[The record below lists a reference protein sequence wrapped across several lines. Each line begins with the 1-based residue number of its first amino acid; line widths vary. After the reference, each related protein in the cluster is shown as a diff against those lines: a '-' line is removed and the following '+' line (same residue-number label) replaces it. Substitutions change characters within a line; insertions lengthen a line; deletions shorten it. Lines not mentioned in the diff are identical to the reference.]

1 MSWKFDWNPLFL
13 KDLRVLL
20 RDRKAERRGWW
31 GVAMVCAPAVVLLV
45 LQFAF
50 PGIFA
55 RVGRYVLLGY
65 GILSN
70 VAALGAVAI
79 AATAIVAER
88 EKNTYEVLQ
97 VSPVT
102 PERLFL
108 GKALFAVY
116 GVFVRQVL
124 LLVPMA
130 VVYLSGGF
138 PFHVLLLYQV
148 VLLATDFFIASL
160 GLYVS
165 AQPHRLPKISIAAL
179 KHSAT
184 RTQVALQKAMGVS
197 VLFLI
202 LLPFYAVLIPTFAG
216 AAAASRA
223 AAGRGGSVEMMP
235 DLSLLGTICPAV
247 TLAFWGEVEV
257 FGLPVPL
264 WLLSVGCNLLLA
276 KMFFHFGVGQLRGRD
291 RDTSVGG
298 RACLLAFV
306 TFAVGLLCGHL
317 GGAGAAGPFVA
328 GCAVTFLFCIVLTP
342 CLSVGELT
350 RAEQKGFRAEW
361 IANSLSPRRLFR
373 SRVSGAGGFLVL
385 LALLATPFLWM
396 ALGRE
401 ALPVAA
407 TTVVTALGLSALGNR
422 SSRNA
427 KDAPANKGAFAA
439 FVLMIVFV
447 STVVPVLLQVAKKSV
462 PTPAVATAA
471 DVSLAAVVPLNP
483 VASVFLRLM
492 ATTGEDVTKLDELR
506 GEVGPVARHAW
517 LVTCAW
523 YAAIGLLAAVWPRKK
538 EEKPGMV
545 QTCVTP
551 PA

>member
-31 GVAMVCAPAVVLLV
+31 GVAVLSAPAVVLLA

-65 GILSN
+65 GILAN

-79 AATAIVAER
+79 AATSIVAER

-116 GVFVRQVL
+116 GVFVRQIL

-138 PFHVLLLYQV
+138 SFSVILLYQV
-148 VLLATDFFIASL
+148 VLLAADLLVASL
-160 GLYVS
+160 GVYVS
-165 AQPHRLPKISIAAL
+165 AQPHRIPKIALSAL

-202 LLPFYAVLIPTFAG
+202 LLPFYAVLIPTMAG

-223 AAGRGGSVEMMP
+223 ATGRGGRLEMMP

-247 TLAFWGEVEV
+247 TLAFWGEVEI
-257 FGLPVPL
+257 FGLSVPL
-264 WLLSVGCNLLLA
+264 WLLTVGCNLLLA
-276 KMFFHFGVGQLRGRD
+276 TMFFHFGVGQLRGRD
-291 RDTSVGG
+291 RDASLGG

-306 TFAVGLLCGHL
+306 TFAVALLCGNL
-317 GGAGAAGPFVA
+317 GGAGTAGPFVA
-328 GCAVTFLFCIVLTP
+328 GCGMTFLFCIVLTP

-350 RAEQKGFRAEW
+350 KAEQKGFRAEW
-361 IANSLSPRRLFR
+361 VANSLSPRRLLR
-373 SRVSGAGGFLVL
+373 SRVSGASGFLVL
-385 LALLATPFLWM
+385 LVLVATPFLWLL
-396 ALGRE
+396 LGRE
-401 ALPVAA
+401 ALTVAA
-407 TTVVTALGLSALGNR
+407 TTVVSALGLSALGNR
-422 SSRNA
+422 SSQNA

-439 FVLMIVFV
+439 FVVLILIV
-447 STVVPVLLQVAKKSV
+447 STIVPVLLQVAKKAT
-462 PTPAVATAA
+462 PTPAVVTAA

-492 ATTGEDVTKLDELR
+492 TTMGEDIAQLDDLR
-506 GEVGPVARHAW
+506 GEAGPTARHAW
-517 LVTCAW
+517 VITCAW
-523 YAAIGLLAAVWPRKK
+523 YAAIGLLAALWPRKR
-538 EEKPGMV
+538 EEKP
-545 QTCVTP
+545 TAAAP
-551 PA
+551 PSST